1 MRFSV
6 FAISSVPDTQ
16 AARHLFGLHDLDDT
30 SVSKVLFHHRKQ
42 QTGSSEVLRWDQCAI
57 ACLTLIQ
64 HAGGDVQ
71 LNSIS
76 LASASERDML
86 DAFYQAARD
95 VSHMIS
101 WGGARYGLPLIHF
114 RSLRHAVSHPE
125 YWRAGREQRD
135 IHLDLRNWLSPSSDD
150 MPALDETAR
159 RLGLPGL
166 LETTE
171 DAVIEAWLNGRH
183 ESAQAFSELSAL
195 NTYLLALRMFGVT
208 GEITRQDHAQAQ
220 DQLRAQLGRGEGQ
233 HRVEFLSAWSA
244 S

>member
-16 AARHLFGLHDLDDT
+16 AARHLFGLHDLDEE

-57 ACLTLIQ
+57 ASLTLIR
-64 HAGGDVQ
+64 HAGSDVQ

-76 LASASERDML
+76 LASANERDML
-86 DAFYQAARD
+86 DAFYQAARH

-101 WGGARYGLPLIHF
+101 WDGSRYGLPLIHF
-114 RSLRHAVSHPE
+114 RSLKHAVSYPE
-125 YWRAGREQRD
+125 YWRAVRKPRE
-135 IHLDLRNWLSPSSDD
+135 IHVDLREWLSPSSDD

-171 DAVIEAWLNGRH
+171 DTVIEAWLEGRH
-183 ESAQAFSELSAL
+183 ESARALSELSAL
-195 NTYLLALRMFGVT
+195 NTYLLALRMFSVT
-208 GEITRQDHAQAQ
+208 GEITPQDQAQVQ
-220 DQLRAQLGRGEGQ
+220 DQLREQLGRGECQ
-233 HRVEFLSAWSA
+233 HQVEFLGAWSM

>member
-6 FAISSVPDTQ
+6 FAISPVPDTQ
-16 AARHLFGLHDLDDT
+16 AARHLFGLHDLDEE

-57 ACLTLIQ
+57 ASLTVIQ
-64 HAGGDVQ
+64 HAGGDVR
-71 LNSIS
+71 LDSMS
-76 LASASERDML
+76 LASDSERDML
-86 DAFYQAARD
+86 DAFYRAARH

-101 WGGARYGLPLIHF
+101 WDGARYGLPLIRF

-125 YWRAGREQRD
+125 YWQAVREQRD
-135 IHLDLRNWLSPSSDD
+135 IHLDLRHWLSPSSDD
-150 MPALDETAR
+150 LPALDETAR

-171 DAVIEAWLNGRH
+171 DAVIEAWLDGRD
-183 ESAQAFSELSAL
+183 ESARAFSELTAL
-195 NTYLLALRMFGVT
+195 NTYLLALQVFAVT
-208 GEITRQDHAQAQ
+208 GELTGQDQAQVQ
-220 DQLRAQLGRGEGQ
+220 DQLRAQLSGGGGQ
-233 HRVEFLSAWSA
+233 HRVAFLNAWSA

>member
-16 AARHLFGLHDLDDT
+16 AARHLFGLHDLDEK

-57 ACLTLIQ
+57 ASLTLIQ
-64 HAGGDVQ
+64 HAGGDVR
-71 LNSIS
+71 LSSMSI
-76 LASASERDML
+76 ASANERDML
-86 DAFYQAARD
+86 DAFYQAARH

-101 WGGARYGLPLIHF
+101 WDGARYGLPLIHF
-114 RSLRHAVSHPE
+114 RSLRHAISHPE
-125 YWRAGREQRD
+125 YWQAGREQRG
-135 IHLDLRNWLSPSSDD
+135 IHLDLRHWLSPSSDD

-171 DAVIEAWLNGRH
+171 DAVIEAWLDGRP

-195 NTYLLALRMFGVT
+195 NTYLLALRVFGVT
-208 GEITRQDHAQAQ
+208 GEITCQDQDQAQ
-220 DQLRAQLGRGEGQ
+220 NQLREQLGRGEGR
-233 HRVEFLSAWSA
+233 HRIEFLNAWSA
-244 S
+244 P